1 MNYLHPIGSY
11 TLLLLQHKPA
21 IATAV
26 KKAVSPLGCKVSIAG
41 DAKDLVELYSSSIH
55 NPFGIFGQS
64 GFNCILLDFYNDHSK
79 SGKIL
84 KDIRHLFPSLPP
96 VIGVF
101 SKGDELLAAKFLKSG
116 VDDVLFIP
124 DSIQNINASLKKYIY
139 PVNGALNQNLTKIR
153 LGKKIEEFPVINPK
167 TLSLLNEMAVLQNF
181 PIQSLMDSFIDEMGG
196 FIAVLLVS
204 FEKEKFKEC
213 LQSAA
218 SLKSLCQ
225 TLGASQVVFLTSLLE
240 KALMEN
246 NMQTAKKILQHLVD
260 RFFALRDYIE
270 TYKSKAG

>member
-1 MNYLHPIGSY
+1 MNYQHPIGSY
-11 TLLLLQHKPA
+11 TLLLLQHKPSL
-21 IATAV
+21 ATAV

-64 GFNCILLDFYNDHSK
+64 GFNCILLDFSNDPGK

-84 KDIRHLFPSLPP
+84 NDFRQLFPSLPP

-101 SKGDELLAAKFLKSG
+101 AKGDGLQAAKYQKSG
-116 VDDVLFIP
+116 VDDVLYIP
-124 DSIQNINASLKKYIY
+124 DTIQNINASLKKYIY

-181 PIQSLMDSFIDEMGG
+181 PIQSLMDSFIDEMGS
-196 FIAVLLVS
+196 FIAVLLVN
-204 FEKEKFKEC
+204 FEKEKFTEC
-213 LQSAA
+213 LQSTA
-218 SLKSLCQ
+218 SLKSLCK

-240 KALMEN
+240 KALMES
-246 NMQTAKKILQHLVD
+246 NMQTANKILQHLVD
-260 RFFALRDYIE
+260 RFFALRDFIE
-270 TYKSKAG
+270 TYKSNAG